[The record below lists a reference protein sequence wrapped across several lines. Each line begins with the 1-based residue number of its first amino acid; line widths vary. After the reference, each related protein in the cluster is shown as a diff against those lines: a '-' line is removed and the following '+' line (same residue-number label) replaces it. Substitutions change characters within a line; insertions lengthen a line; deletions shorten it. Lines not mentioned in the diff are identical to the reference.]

1 VLPSGRALPTT
12 VRVEPGDGTLI
23 LETAPGPLAGGAAV
37 ELRWAADGR
46 WWSVDCHVEPPD
58 AGYLRL
64 RAAGRPER
72 HKDRRRASRTEPL
85 ALVELTV
92 LAAADVAPGTR
103 VREWIVD
110 VAANGVAFDTEL
122 GLSPGDALRLDLL
135 PEGSGAILAGPA
147 HVVRS
152 QRPPGALATR
162 VAVVLDDPPE
172 ALRSLL
178 GRK

>member
-1 VLPSGRALPTT
+1 MLPSGRALPTT
-12 VRVEPGDGTLI
+12 VRVEAGDGTLT
-23 LETAPGPLAGGAAV
+23 LEAPPGPLAGGAAV

-46 WWSVDCHVEPPD
+46 WWSLRCHVEPPE
-58 AGYLRL
+58 AGFLRL
-64 RAAGRPER
+64 RAAGKPER
-72 HKDRRRASRTEPL
+72 HKDRRRASRAEAL

-122 GLSPGDALRLDLL
+122 GLSVGDALRLDLL

-147 HVVRS
+147 RVVRS
-152 QRPPGALATR
+152 QRPPGAMALR
-162 VAVVLDDPPE
+162 VGVVLDDPPN

-178 GRK
+178 GR

>member
-1 VLPSGRALPTT
+1 MLPSGRALPTT
-12 VRVEPGDGTLI
+12 VREAGDGRLTL
-23 LETAPGPLAGGAAV
+23 EAPPGPLAGGAAV

-46 WWSVDCHVEPPD
+46 WWSLRCRVEPPD
-58 AGYLRL
+58 AGFLRL

-72 HKDRRRASRTEPL
+72 HRDRRRASRSEAL

-103 VREWIVD
+103 LREWIVD
-110 VAANGVAFDTEL
+110 VAENGVAFDTEL
-122 GLSPGDALRLDLL
+122 GLSVGDALRLDLL

-152 QRPPGALATR
+152 QRPPGAMAIR
-162 VAVVLDDPPE
+162 VAVVLDDPPK
-172 ALRSLL
+172 ALRKLL
-178 GRK
+178 GR